1 MILWQECGFDT
12 DPNQDSDK
20 LLQSITVLLLNI
32 IRPTIVKT
40 NSSLW
45 FLFIQ
50 SFVIWTLGL
59 PRWFSGKESTCQCR
73 RYRFNP
79 WVRKIPW
86 RGKWQPTP
94 VFLPGESHGQRS
106 LVGYSSWGHR
116 ELNTTEATQHRC
128 THSRK
133 KIKANADAC

>member
-20 LLQSITVLLLNI
+20 LLQSIAVLLLNI
-32 IRPTIVKT
+32 IRPAIVKT

-50 SFVIWTLGL
+50 SFVIWALGL

-94 VFLPGESHGQRS
+94 IFLPRKSHGQRS
-106 LVGYSSWGHR
+106 LAGYSPWCCRVGH
-116 ELNTTEATQHRC
+116 
-128 THSRK
+128 THVHTHTHTHTHTRTHTPTHGH
-133 KIKANADAC
+133 